1 MGIIIVFMTLVYT
14 EILILRFWGLESNT
28 KEEIIKRSD
37 SEYSNTIISLN
48 KEYSNDEEDE

>member
-14 EILILRFWGLESNT
+14 EILILKFWGLDSNT